1 MTQKEIC
8 LIDAPGY
15 FDSHGCHRVLSN
27 GYFHYQVFSKIQ
39 NIKFVLVV
47 GYNDLKEQAM
57 DFRLTFKNFIEGF
70 EAKKFSEEK

>member
-1 MTQKEIC
+1 MTQEEIY

-47 GYNDLKEQAM
+47 GYNDLLGQAM
-57 DFRLTFKNFIEGF
+57 AFG
-70 EAKKFSEEK
+70 